1 MKKVIVLLI
10 VMSLSFAVF
19 AQGASEAKSGTG
31 SAVQDYGTIPARMSI
46 GTSPTGQAAYQMG
59 AAISDVVNK
68 AGIGTTLTT
77 EETGGFPVNVQLLMN
92 DEIEFGI
99 INNMME
105 EQVYAA
111 TGAYSQYQAHKVLSV
126 LNLGPAEMHIIVP
139 ANSDIQ
145 SVYDFKGH
153 RVGVGQPGGIVL
165 DVSNM
170 FLEALGY
177 KEGDFQRF
185 EIKLANQC
193 DYLADGQLDVVMWI
207 GTAALPAVS
216 QLIATKD
223 VRFIEID
230 DAAIAAMQKACSVIE
245 KTVIK
250 ANTYAGQTK
259 DIQTFCTRQI
269 LVASKD
275 VSNEAVYQVTKLILE
290 NVDALKAIYPALGII
305 SKDTALL
312 GFNENTPLH
321 PGAARYYKE
330 IGLNVDSIV
339 EK

>member
-1 MKKVIVLLI
+1 MKKIIVLLLAL
-10 VMSLSFAVF
+10 SLTFTLFA
-19 AQGASEAKSGTG
+19 AGAPEAAAAGEG
-31 SAVQDYGTIPARMSI
+31 YGTIPARMSI
-46 GTSPTGQAAYQMG
+46 GTSPSGQAAYQMG
-59 AAISDVVNK
+59 AAIADVVNK
-68 AGIGTTLTT
+68 AGIGTTITT

-111 TGAYSQYQAHKVLSV
+111 TGAYSQYEAGKSLSV
-126 LNLGPAEMHIIVP
+126 INLGPAQMHIIVP
-139 ANSDIQ
+139 ANSDIKT
-145 SVYDFKGH
+145 VYDFKGH
-153 RVGVGQPGGIVL
+153 KVGVGQPGGIVL

-177 KEGDFQRF
+177 KDGDFERF

-207 GTAALPAVS
+207 GNAALPAVS

-230 DAAIAAMQKACSVIE
+230 DAAIEAMQKACSVIE
-245 KTVIK
+245 KTVIP
-250 ANTYAGQTK
+250 ANSYAKQDK
-259 DIQTFCTRQI
+259 DIQTFCTRQV
-269 LVASKD
+269 LVASRD
-275 VSNEAVYQVTKLILE
+275 VSNEAVYQVTKLIME
-290 NVDALKAIYPALGII
+290 NVETLKGIYPALGQI
-305 SKDTALL
+305 SKETALL
-312 GFNENTPLH
+312 GFNQNTPLH

-330 IGLNVDSIV
+330 IGLNVDNLV
-339 EK
+339 AK